1 MKLPPSGCADVRWLN
16 VHIHRRPA
24 AESTAAGLKGSEAM
38 SDIASA
44 ADDNSLIERN
54 FDLPFGYRATFIWH
68 RPDGLLEVC
77 WSPDQ
82 PCIRKPRPQ
91 RKFLAAYQAARREF
105 FEELAVVVGGI
116 ITIVDT
122 DLQAN
127 CGREVIVPSAQH

>member
-1 MKLPPSGCADVRWLN
+1 
-16 VHIHRRPA
+16 
-24 AESTAAGLKGSEAM
+24 M
-38 SDIASA
+38 SDIASS
-44 ADDNSLIERN
+44 ADGNSLIERN
-54 FDLPFGYRATFIWH
+54 FDLPFGYRATFIWR
-68 RPDGLLEVC
+68 RPYGPLEVC

-82 PCIRKPRPQ
+82 PCIRKTRPQ

>member
-1 MKLPPSGCADVRWLN
+1 MDNMVLVADGRNN
-16 VHIHRRPA
+16 V
-24 AESTAAGLKGSEAM
+24 
-38 SDIASA
+38 
-44 ADDNSLIERN
+44 IERA
-54 FDLPFGYRATFIWH
+54 FDLPFGYRATFIWR
-68 RPDGLLEVC
+68 RPYGPLEVC

-105 FEELAVVVGGI
+105 FEELAVAVGGI